1 MPKREATAIRRIH
14 DAFTQRKFRRDA
26 SRSGLHYKGLLD
38 ETGLKVPVV
47 VSVDDVDFV
56 KPPVI
61 RLLDAEAGSNGQ
73 IPHVLR
79 SNGTFCYLD
88 AKSIVL
94 DRYKPGETII
104 QCLEQADK
112 VLRDAMR
119 GRLAGD
125 LADEFGDYWS
135 DGKVLVDLPLD
146 FQGDAKIQILRFDAN
161 PDNEAILV
169 SEGKSPYARLHQKNT
184 GRDPDA
190 GVLCPVIRVSSLS
203 FDPKL
208 PWPPKD
214 LSGLNTWLKSMAPEA
229 LGATEAAFGRSK
241 SGHVQWICLSA
252 PNGRFF
258 VSAEIAK
265 AYRKSE
271 FLENRRARMAKVLKR
286 IEGAVKISGYV
297 GVPVDGNYIFSRNLG
312 RMKNLAGK
320 RILLIGCG
328 TIGGFLAQ
336 QFAQSGTGSDGGRLT
351 LADADI
357 LQGANL
363 GRHLLGAPY
372 LNRNKADACAEF
384 LREQLPQLEIKSV
397 PDSILNTLET
407 LHRHDLVVDATGEE
421 ALSIA
426 LNDRAVANRPN
437 FPPML
442 YVWIEGNG
450 AAAVSFMSDGPDWAC
465 LKCLRPDLSGPKR
478 FRLVRDEA
486 DIESGRNLA
495 CGDAHFIPFPSSR
508 AATAAGLACDMALD
522 WANGDLRRR
531 WRSVTMDH
539 RKAVQIGDT
548 NPKRLDHC
556 PACGGSVA

>member
-1 MPKREATAIRRIH
+1 MMRSRNGSFGGMPR
-14 DAFTQRKFRRDA
+14 
-26 SRSGLHYKGLLD
+26 GVYKGLLD

-47 VSVDDVDFV
+47 VSVEDVDFV

-61 RLLDAEAGSNGQ
+61 KLLDPEAGSNGQ

-79 SNGTFCYLD
+79 SDGTFCYLD
-88 AKSIVL
+88 AKSVVL

-112 VLRDAMR
+112 VLRDAVR
-119 GRLAGD
+119 GRLVGD

-146 FQGDAKIQILRFDAN
+146 FEGDGKIQILRFDAN
-161 PDNEAILV
+161 PDNETILV
-169 SEGKSPYARLHQKNT
+169 SVGKSPYAHLHKKNT
-184 GRDPDA
+184 GKDPDA
-190 GVLCPVIRVSSLS
+190 GVLCPVIRVPSLS

-258 VSAEIAK
+258 LSAEIAK

-271 FLENRRARMAKVLKR
+271 FLENRRAKMAKVLKR
-286 IEGAVKISGYV
+286 IESAVKISGYV

-336 QFAQSGTGSDGGRLT
+336 QFAQSGAGSDGGRLT
-351 LADADI
+351 LVDADI

-407 LHRHDLVVDATGEE
+407 LDRQDLVVDASGEE

-426 LNDRAVANRPN
+426 LNERAVANRPN

-486 DIESGRNLA
+486 EIESGRNLA
-495 CGDAHFIPFPSSR
+495 CGDAHFIPFPVSR

-522 WANGDLRRR
+522 WANGDLRHR

-539 RKAVQIGDT
+539 RRAVQVGDT
-548 NPKRLDHC
+548 NPKRVDHC